1 MPLLVA
7 VCVFALALAVLW
19 PVPAG
24 SRAMQRLRA
33 YLQASGARDPVTSAG
48 PRPPW
53 APLVTPGV
61 QKLIRRLRRLRP
73 DRPDPLAQQLACAG
87 LDERMTPE
95 QFIVLRLL
103 APLLLFGVLILPY
116 LARRTPFGLVLAVAA
131 GGAGCLAPD
140 QWLRQRVKARQD
152 ALRRDL
158 PSFLTTL
165 AVLLDAGLNL
175 LPALAEAA
183 GARGGPLAGQWQ
195 EVLHRVQLGTPV
207 AEALEAMAARC
218 GVSELTLFV
227 SALVQS
233 LEKGAAGVSEAV
245 RGQARQIWAL
255 RQQAVQEKGQEV
267 SQDLFLVLL
276 LLAFPAIAI
285 FLLGPVGISLYR
297 FFTHQ

>member
-1 MPLLVA
+1 MPFLVA
-7 VCVFALALAVLW
+7 VCVFALALAALW

-24 SRAMQRLRA
+24 RAAMQRMRA
-33 YLQASGARDPVTSAG
+33 YLQASGARGSASTET

-53 APLVTPGV
+53 ALLVTPGV
-61 QKLIRRLRRLRP
+61 QKVLQRLRHLRP
-73 DRPDPLAQQLACAG
+73 DRPDPLAQQLAYAG
-87 LDERMTPE
+87 LDQQMNPE
-95 QFIVLRLL
+95 QFIVMRLL
-103 APLLLFGVLILPY
+103 APLLLFGVMFVPY
-116 LARRTPFGLVLAVAA
+116 LTRRTPFGLVLAVAA
-131 GGAGCLAPD
+131 AGAGGLAPD
-140 QWLRQRVKARQD
+140 QWLRQRVKTRQD

-183 GARGGPLAGQWQ
+183 SARGGPLSEQWQ
-195 EVLHRVQLGTPV
+195 NVLHRVQLGTPV
-207 AEALEAMAARC
+207 AEALEAMAAGC

-233 LEKGAAGVSEAV
+233 LEKGASGVSEAV
-245 RGQARQIWAL
+245 RGQARQMWAL
-255 RQQAVQEKGQEV
+255 RQQAVQEQGQEV
-267 SQDLFLVLL
+267 AQDLFLVLL

-285 FLLGPVGISLYR
+285 FLLGPVGISMYR